1 MFGSLKNHW
10 QEYLIEA
17 WGLGM
22 FMISAC
28 FFAVILF
35 YPESLFHFRN
45 LFLLNVLMGLAMGL
59 TAIGIILS
67 PWGKRSGAHINPA
80 FTLTF
85 FRLGKIKAWDA
96 IFYVLFQF
104 IGGTIGVLISWMLLG
119 QYLESSAVNFVVTV
133 PGKEGIEAAFVAE
146 FIISFL
152 IMMMVLITTNSNKL
166 MRFTPY
172 FAGILIAV
180 FIIFE
185 AKYSG
190 MSMNPARSFATSI
203 VANNWIGWWLYLVS
217 PLLAMFLAAE
227 IYIRLKSKEEVKCAK
242 LHHHNK
248 QRCIF
253 CEKPSG
259 VLTKETVKN

>member
-1 MFGSLKNHW
+1 MFGFIENHW

-22 FMISAC
+22 FMVSAC
-28 FFAVILF
+28 FFAAIFF
-35 YPESLFHFRN
+35 YPNSPFHFQN

-85 FRLGKIKAWDA
+85 FRLGKIKSWDA
-96 IFYVLFQF
+96 VFYVLFQF
-104 IGGTIGVLISWMLLG
+104 LGGTAGVLVSWLILG
-119 QYLESSAVNFVVTV
+119 KYLEDSAVNFVVTV
-133 PGKEGIEAAFVAE
+133 PGKDGVGIAFIAE
-146 FIISFL
+146 FAISFL
-152 IMMMVLITTNSNKL
+152 LMMMVLITVNSKKVMGL
-166 MRFTPY
+166 TPY
-172 FAGILIAV
+172 LAGILIAV
-180 FIIFE
+180 FIMFE
-185 AKYSG
+185 AKFSG
-190 MSMNPARSFATSI
+190 MSMNPARSFASSI
-203 VANNWIGWWLYLVS
+203 VANNWIASWLYFIS

-227 IYIRLKSKEEVKCAK
+227 IYIRIKSKEAVKCAK

-259 VLTKETVKN
+259 VLTKEVVND